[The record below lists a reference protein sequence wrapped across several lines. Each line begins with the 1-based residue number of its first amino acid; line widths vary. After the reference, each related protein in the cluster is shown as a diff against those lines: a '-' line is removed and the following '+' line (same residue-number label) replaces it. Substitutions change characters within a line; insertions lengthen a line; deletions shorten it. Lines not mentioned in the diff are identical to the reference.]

1 MYLFYK
7 IEYYSTICIYHIF
20 FIIHP
25 SVDIQ
30 VVSIYWRLWVKLQW
44 MCMCVYA
51 RVWVCMRMCVCARVC
66 VLSCVWLC
74 DPMDCSPPGASVNGS
89 FQARILEWVA
99 ISSSKGS
106 SPNMD
111 WTCFFESPALAGRFF
126 TTSAIYGFLKKLK
139 IELLWSDNPL
149 YPKDLK
155 SGSWRDTI
163 VLLLF
168 FHPASG
174 VILFKSI
181 FLYAVSFSLINVQMT
196 ITLIF
201 STQNL

>member
-1 MYLFYK
+1 
-7 IEYYSTICIYHIF
+7 
-20 FIIHP
+20 
-25 SVDIQ
+25 
-30 VVSIYWRLWVKLQW
+30 
-44 MCMCVYA
+44 
-51 RVWVCMRMCVCARVC
+51 MCVCVCVCVYVRVC
-66 VLSCVWLC
+66 VHACVCAQLC
-74 DPMDCSPPGASVNGS
+74 LTLWPHGLQPTRGLCQWK
-89 FQARILEWVA
+89 F
-99 ISSSKGS
+99 SSKDTGVGCHFLLQGIF
-106 SPNMD
+106 PKHGLNL
-111 WTCFFESPALAGRFF
+111 CCFESPALAGRFF
-126 TTSAIYGFLKKLK
+126 TTSATYGFLKKLK

-155 SGSWRDTI
+155 SGSQRDTI

-196 ITLIF
+196 ITFIF